1 MNLLESSSFLF
12 VFHTPLLL
20 CFFFFLSYPLT
31 LFSDVPLQNL
41 RLQSSPFFLF
51 YLTLVL
57 FFPLALSTLLLPIY
71 SYVIRLEKVSSQPPP
86 WRGDGVF
93 LAHVSH
99 ACSWVFEEVGP
110 PLLQDV
116 ASSSRDDKKEKQTNK
131 QTKKPS
137 STKGSTIMPLF
148 SRVHECKACEH
159 RNEMRVWIMSVTK
172 WTLPKN
178 KKDP

>member
-1 MNLLESSSFLF
+1 MVVELKPKMHNEFTWELFLSIRFSHSF
-12 VFHTPLLL
+12 TPLFLL
-20 CFFFFLSYPLT
+20 FFKLSTHSVFRRP
-31 LFSDVPLQNL
+31 PPKPPPAKP
-41 RLQSSPFFLF
+41 PFFLF

-116 ASSSRDDKKEKQTNK
+116 SSSLGWWEKKLLVQE
-131 QTKKPS
+131 
-137 STKGSTIMPLF
+137 GSTPCFIPRF
-148 SRVHECKACEH
+148 
-159 RNEMRVWIMSVTK
+159 
-172 WTLPKN
+172 
-178 KKDP
+178 